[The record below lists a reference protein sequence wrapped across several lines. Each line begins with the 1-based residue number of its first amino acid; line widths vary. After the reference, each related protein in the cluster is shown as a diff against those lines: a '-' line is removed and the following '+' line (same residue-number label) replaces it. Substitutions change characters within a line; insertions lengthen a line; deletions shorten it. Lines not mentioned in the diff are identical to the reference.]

1 MHRSYTDE
9 FKKEAVALA
18 KEIGISKA
26 ARQLGISDSN
36 IHGWRAK
43 QEGRPRSNNKPA
55 TQLATDE
62 QQELKALRKEVAEL
76 KKVNFILKQAA
87 AFFSQDQIK

>member
-1 MHRSYTDE
+1 MHRTYTEE

-18 KEIGISKA
+18 KEIGMSQA
-26 ARQLGISDSN
+26 ARQLGINDSN

-43 QEGRPRSNNKPA
+43 FEGR
-55 TQLATDE
+55 TQQSGKQQTRLTEDE
-62 QQELKALRKEVAEL
+62 QKELKALRKEVAEL